1 MCKRHIL
8 LTLVAAVLYGG
19 HAHAENG
26 DTTPSTAASQIE
38 ALEKR
43 VRELEQRANETGD
56 PNSSQI
62 RENKQDIE
70 DLQKDM
76 KRTTKD
82 FEFQGYMRSGF
93 GVNTYGQSMT
103 PFQAP
108 SSQAKYRLGNE
119 AETYLEAIFLTHTP
133 PEITQ
138 EKATFDT
145 QIRLAL
151 NVPNTKSNTSSTQ
164 TSLRETY
171 GIGRGVIA
179 SMPSATFWAGQRFY
193 SRYDIHIND
202 FFYRDMSGFGGGI
215 EGVPVSG
222 DWAQFSFAYLGGSID
237 ELTSRGSQYDPDDFT
252 LNMNTFD
259 LGLTD
264 INLLQGTLDA
274 FLTVSQFSGDTFT
287 DTQNITY
294 TIRDSTGMAGHL
306 IHNTALTEK
315 LDNTFAAQYGDG
327 TASNFKALVV
337 PAVGLIAGSDTVY
350 YTDNTKRLRFL
361 DSLLWHTATPWTFMS
376 MLAYEEG
383 DYGLAGPSKT
393 KWISGGFRPV
403 YHFDRFFSLAIEAGI
418 DYTENSRS
426 PSGTLY
432 KLTVAPQ
439 ITPEAKHLSRPALR
453 AFVTYGYW
461 TDGFQG
467 QVGGPNYSDDNHGL
481 HAGLQLETWW

>member
-1 MCKRHIL
+1 MCRQ
-8 LTLVAAVLYGG
+8 LTLLIVMATLVCNRGAA
-19 HAHAENG
+19 AENSE
-26 DTTPSTAASQIE
+26 STQQAYESRIE
-38 ALEKR
+38 ALESR
-43 VRELEQRANETGD
+43 VQELEQHLNTSTD
-56 PNSSQI
+56 PNGNQI
-62 RENKQDIE
+62 EENKEAIA

-82 FEFQGYMRSGF
+82 FDFQGYLRSGF

-151 NVPNTKSNTSSTQ
+151 SVPNTKTNVSDTQ

-171 GIGRGVIA
+171 GIGRGVIPT
-179 SMPSATFWAGQRFY
+179 MPTATFWAGQRFY

-202 FFYRDMSGFGGGI
+202 FFYRDMSGFGGGV
-215 EGVPVSG
+215 EGIPVAG
-222 DWAQFSFAYLGGSID
+222 DWAHFSLAYLGGSID
-237 ELTSRGSQYDPDDFT
+237 ELTSSGGQYDPNDFT
-252 LNMNTFD
+252 MNMNTFD

-264 INLLQGTLDA
+264 IGLFQGQLDA
-274 FLTVSQFSGDTFT
+274 FLTISHFSGDTFT
-287 DTQNITY
+287 DTQNTIY
-294 TIRDSTGMAGHL
+294 TIRDSTGLAGNL
-306 IHNTALTEK
+306 IHNTPLTK
-315 LDNTFAAQYGDG
+315 QLDNTFALQYGDG
-327 TASNFKALVV
+327 AASNFRALVV
-337 PAVGLIAGSDTVY
+337 PAVGLITGSDTVY
-350 YTDNTKRLRFL
+350 YTDNTKRFRVL

-426 PSGTLY
+426 PCGTLY